1 MKREELGGGVFC
13 REGVGYFRY
22 LAYWITS
29 LLAFCLCELLI
40 KNSDCH
46 VIECPLDSVIPFCEV
61 FVIFYVLWY
70 FLLVFSLVWF
80 GIKDREGFRKL
91 LIFLTACQLA
101 AIIIFIVYPSKQL
114 LRPEVMPRDNLL
126 SNLVELIY
134 SVDTNTNVCPSLHAA
149 FSMAM
154 ISVWSKEDASPR
166 ILRALMIALS
176 ALATVSTV
184 FVKQHSVIDIFVAA
198 VICLAIETVIYH
210 DFWKQLFTNK
220 S

>member
-22 LAYWITS
+22 LAYWIAS
-29 LLAFCLCELLI
+29 LFGFYLCEVLV

-46 VIECPLDSVIPFCEV
+46 VIECALDSVIPFCEV

-80 GIKDREGFRKL
+80 GIRDREDFRKL
-91 LIFLTACQLA
+91 LIFLTACQLV
-101 AIIIFIVYPSKQL
+101 AIVIFVVYPSKQL
-114 LRPEVMPRDNLL
+114 LRPEAIPRNDPL
-126 SNLVELIY
+126 SRLVALIY

-154 ISVWSKEDASPR
+154 ISVWSKDKVSPR
-166 ILRALMIALS
+166 LLCTSMIVLC
-176 ALATVSTV
+176 ALAAVSTV
-184 FVKQHSVIDIFVAA
+184 FVKQHSVVDILVAA
-198 VICLAIETVIYH
+198 IICVAIEAVIYH

-220 S
+220 A